1 MSLKLSDKK
10 LLLRHRR
17 QLGNKK
23 RSGLVITA
31 LDALLYGDLLFVW
44 CKHFSA
50 FLFCLCVML
59 LSDFNADLVSV
70 KILYFRGGL
79 VGVSCLFLS
88 EGV

>member
-23 RSGLVITA
+23 RSVLVITVP
-31 LDALLYGDLLFVW
+31 DALLYGDLLFVW

-50 FLFCLCVML
+50 FFFCLCVMF
-59 LSDFNADLVSV
+59 LSDFSVDFVSV
-70 KILYFRGGL
+70 KILYFRGGFI
-79 VGVSCLFLS
+79 SFLFLS